1 MTSMNPNHAKPV
13 GKSVMQAV
21 LALTLAMLT
30 SHVLAAPVQSWTT
43 EKGTRVYFIETH
55 ALPIVDV
62 QLSFLAGAA
71 FDPPEQ
77 SGLAS
82 MTASL
87 LDQGAGSRN
96 EKEVAETLADIGAQ
110 MSSAAGMDSASVSLR
125 TLSDPERRAIAIGL
139 MTDAV
144 SRPHFDGA
152 VFKRDQARSIAGLK
166 EALTKPQVLS
176 QRAYMS
182 AIYPDHPYGRLT
194 TPESLASFNRSDLER
209 FWRQH
214 YSAARASIAVV
225 GDLTR
230 AEAEALVTQLT
241 AALPPDQS
249 NVARSLPKPVKTT
262 TRVVRVDHPA
272 SQAHL
277 LVGMPSVARD
287 DPEQIALQVGNYT
300 LGGGGFVSLL
310 TKAVREDRGY
320 AYSVYSYFDPK
331 LVEGPFTIGL
341 ETKRAQA
348 DDALKVV
355 DTVLGDFLR
364 RGPTATQLKAAQDNI
379 AGGFALRIDSNSKL
393 AANLGVMAFYGL
405 PTDWLEKYPE
415 RVRAL
420 TPEVVRAA
428 FQKHVKPEQLITVR
442 TAAD

>member
-1 MTSMNPNHAKPV
+1 MFMKQML
-13 GKSVMQAV
+13 KSLALAAV
-21 LALTLAMLT
+21 LMSVQAI
-30 SHVLAAPVQSWTT
+30 AAPVQSWTT
-43 EKGTRVYFIETH
+43 AQGARVYFIETH

-62 QLSFLAGAA
+62 QISFLAGSA
-71 FDPPEQ
+71 FDPPNKV
-77 SGLAS
+77 GLAS

-87 LDQGAGSRN
+87 LDQGAGKRN
-96 EKEVAETLADIGAQ
+96 EKEVAEALADIGAQ
-110 MSSAAGMDSASVSLR
+110 MSAAAGMDSASVTLR
-125 TLSDPERRAIAIGL
+125 TLSDPERRATAVAM
-139 MTDAV
+139 MTDAISV
-144 SRPHFDGA
+144 PHFDAG

-182 AIYPDHPYGRLT
+182 SIYPDHPYGRLA
-194 TPESLASFNRSDLER
+194 TPESVAAMSRGDLEQ

-214 YSAARASIAVV
+214 YSAERASVALV

-230 AEAEALVTQLT
+230 AEAEALAVQLT
-241 AALPPDQS
+241 ASLPADQRD
-249 NVARSLPKPVKTT
+249 VPRTLPKPATT
-262 TRVVRVDHPA
+262 SAKVVRVDHPA

-287 DPEQIALQVGNYT
+287 DAEQIALQVGNYT

-341 ETKRAQA
+341 ETKRTQA

-355 DTVLGDFLR
+355 QSVLDDFLK
-364 RGPTATQLKAAQDNI
+364 RGPTPTQLKAAQDNI

-405 PTDWLEKYPE
+405 PTDWLERYPE

-420 TPEVVRAA
+420 TPEAVRSA
-428 FQKHVKPEQLITVR
+428 FQKHVKPEQLVTVR

>member
-1 MTSMNPNHAKPV
+1 MTRMNEQVGAGTMKRLWMMSMV
-13 GKSVMQAV
+13 
-21 LALTLAMLT
+21 ALTTLVSAQT
-30 SHVLAAPVQSWTT
+30 LAAPVQSWTT
-43 EKGTRVYFIETH
+43 AQGTRVYFIETH
-55 ALPIVDV
+55 ALPMVDV
-62 QLSFLAGAA
+62 QISFLAGSA
-71 FDPPEQ
+71 FDPPALP
-77 SGLAS
+77 GLAS

-87 LDQGAGSRN
+87 LDQGAGARN

-110 MSSAAGMDSASVSLR
+110 MSSGAGMDSASVSLR
-125 TLSDPERRAIAIGL
+125 TLSDPERRATAVAL
-139 MTDAV
+139 MVDALTQ
-144 SRPHFDGA
+144 PHFDGA
-152 VFKRDQARSIAGLK
+152 VFKRDQARSVAGLK

-194 TPESLASFNRSDLER
+194 TPESLAQMSRSDVAL

-214 YSAARASIAVV
+214 YSAARASIALV

-230 AEAEALVTQLT
+230 AEAEALAIRLT
-241 AALPPDQS
+241 EALPADQAD
-249 NVARSLPKPVKTT
+249 VLRTLPKPAVTAAQ
-262 TRVVRVDHPA
+262 VVRVDHPA

-287 DPEQIALQVGNYT
+287 DAEQIALQVGNYT

-310 TKAVREDRGY
+310 TKSVREDRGY

-341 ETKRAQA
+341 ETKRSQA

-355 DTVLGDFLR
+355 NAVLGDFLQ
-364 RGPTATQLKAAQDNI
+364 RGPTPVQLKAAQDNI

-420 TPEVVRAA
+420 TPEAVRAA
-428 FQKHVKPEQLITVR
+428 FQKHVKPEQLVTVR

>member
-1 MTSMNPNHAKPV
+1 MNATNLNAGTRVMKRFVMTSVLMLA
-13 GKSVMQAV
+13 GLLSAQAQ
-21 LALTLAMLT
+21 
-30 SHVLAAPVQSWTT
+30 AAPVQSWTT
-43 EKGTRVYFIETH
+43 AQGTRVYFIETH

-62 QLSFLAGAA
+62 QISFLAGSA
-71 FDPPEQ
+71 FDPPNKV
-77 SGLAS
+77 GLAS

-87 LDQGAGSRN
+87 LDQGAGTRN
-96 EKEVAETLADIGAQ
+96 EKDVAEALADIGAQ
-110 MSSAAGMDSASVSLR
+110 MTAAAGMDSASVTLR
-125 TLSDPERRAIAIGL
+125 TLSDPDRRATAIGL

-144 SRPHFDGA
+144 ARPRFDGG
-152 VFKRDQARSIAGLK
+152 VFKRDQARSIAALK

-176 QRAYMS
+176 QRAYMA
-182 AIYPDHPYGRLT
+182 AIYPDHPYGRVA
-194 TPESLASFNRSDLER
+194 TPESVAAINHADLEE
-209 FWRQH
+209 FWREH
-214 YSAARASIAVV
+214 YSAARASIALV

-230 AEAEALVTQLT
+230 AEAEALAVQLT
-241 AALPPDQS
+241 ASLPADQAG
-249 NVARSLPKPVKTT
+249 VPRTLPKPAATAAK
-262 TRVVRVDHPA
+262 VVRVDHPA

-341 ETKRAQA
+341 ETKRTQA
-348 DDALKVV
+348 DDALNVV
-355 DTVLGDFLR
+355 NAVLGDYLK
-364 RGPTATQLKAAQDNI
+364 RGPSAAQLKAAQDNL

-415 RVRAL
+415 RIRAL
-420 TPEVVRAA
+420 TPEAIRSA
-428 FQKHVKPEQLITVR
+428 FQKHVKPEQLVTVR

>member
-1 MTSMNPNHAKPV
+1 MKRLLMMSAAMVATLV
-13 GKSVMQAV
+13 GAQAI
-21 LALTLAMLT
+21 
-30 SHVLAAPVQSWTT
+30 AAPVQSWTT
-43 EKGTRVYFIETH
+43 AQGTRVYFIETH
-55 ALPIVDV
+55 TLPIVDV
-62 QLSFLAGAA
+62 QISFLAGSA
-71 FDPPEQ
+71 FDPSNQ
-77 SGLAS
+77 VGLAS

-96 EKEVAETLADIGAQ
+96 EKEMAETLADIGAQ
-110 MSSAAGMDSASVSLR
+110 LNTGAGMDSATVSLR
-125 TLSDPERRAIAIGL
+125 TLSDPDRRTAAVGL
-139 MTDAV
+139 MVDAL

-152 VFKRDQARSIAGLK
+152 VFKRDQARSIAALK

-176 QRAYMS
+176 QRAYMG
-182 AIYPDHPYGRLT
+182 AIYPDHPYGRVV
-194 TPESLASFNRSDLER
+194 TPESMASLSRTDLES

-214 YSAARASIAVV
+214 YSAARASIALV

-230 AEAEALVTQLT
+230 AEAEALAIQLT
-241 AALPPDQS
+241 ASLPADQAD
-249 NVARSLPKPVKTT
+249 VPRGLPKPAATSAK
-262 TRVVRVDHPA
+262 VVSVEHPA

-331 LVEGPFTIGL
+331 LVDGPFTIGL

-355 DTVLGDFLR
+355 NSVLGDFLR
-364 RGPTATQLKAAQDNI
+364 RGPTAVQLKAAQDNI

-420 TPEVVRAA
+420 TPEAIRTA
-428 FQKHVKPEQLITVR
+428 FQKHVKPEQLVTVR

>member
-1 MTSMNPNHAKPV
+1 MKRLLMMSAAMVATLV
-13 GKSVMQAV
+13 GAQAI
-21 LALTLAMLT
+21 
-30 SHVLAAPVQSWTT
+30 AAPVQSWTT
-43 EKGTRVYFIETH
+43 EQGTRVYFIETH
-55 ALPIVDV
+55 TLPIVDV
-62 QLSFLAGAA
+62 QISFLAGSA
-71 FDPPEQ
+71 FDTSNQ
-77 SGLAS
+77 VGLAS

-96 EKEVAETLADIGAQ
+96 EKEMAETLADIGAQ
-110 MSSAAGMDSASVSLR
+110 LNTGAGMDSATVSLR
-125 TLSDPERRAIAIGL
+125 TLSDPDRRTAAVGL
-139 MTDAV
+139 MVDAL

-152 VFKRDQARSIAGLK
+152 VFKRDQARSIAALK

-176 QRAYMS
+176 QRAYMA
-182 AIYPDHPYGRLT
+182 AIYPDHPYGRVV
-194 TPESLASFNRSDLER
+194 TPESMASLSRTDLES

-214 YSAARASIAVV
+214 YSAARASIALV

-230 AEAEALVTQLT
+230 AEAEALAIQLT
-241 AALPPDQS
+241 ASLPADQAD
-249 NVARSLPKPVKTT
+249 VPRGLPKPAATSAK
-262 TRVVRVDHPA
+262 VVSVEHPA

-277 LVGMPSVARD
+277 VVGMPSVARD

-331 LVEGPFTIGL
+331 LVDGPFTIGL

-355 DTVLGDFLR
+355 NSVLGDFLR
-364 RGPTATQLKAAQDNI
+364 RGPTAVQLKAAQDNI
-379 AGGFALRIDSNSKL
+379 AGGFPLRIDSNSKL

-420 TPEVVRAA
+420 TPEAIRTA
-428 FQKHVKPEQLITVR
+428 FQKHVKPEQLVTVR

>member
-1 MTSMNPNHAKPV
+1 MTRMNEQVEAGTMKRLWILSIV
-13 GKSVMQAV
+13 
-21 LALTLAMLT
+21 ALTTLVSAQT
-30 SHVLAAPVQSWTT
+30 LAAPVQSWTT
-43 EKGTRVYFIETH
+43 AQGTRVYFIETH

-62 QLSFLAGAA
+62 QISFLAGSA
-71 FDPPEQ
+71 FDPPALP
-77 SGLAS
+77 GLAS

-87 LDQGAGSRN
+87 LDQGAGARN

-110 MSSAAGMDSASVSLR
+110 MSSGAGMDSASVSLR
-125 TLSDPERRAIAIGL
+125 TLSDPERRATAVAL
-139 MTDAV
+139 MVDALTQ
-144 SRPHFDGA
+144 PHFDGA
-152 VFKRDQARSIAGLK
+152 VFKRDQARSVAGLK

-194 TPESLASFNRSDLER
+194 TPESLAQLSRSDVAL

-214 YSAARASIAVV
+214 YSAARASIALV

-230 AEAEALVTQLT
+230 AEAEALAIRLT
-241 AALPPDQS
+241 EALPADQAD
-249 NVARSLPKPVKTT
+249 VPRTLPKPAVTAAQ
-262 TRVVRVDHPA
+262 VVRVDHPA

-287 DPEQIALQVGNYT
+287 DAEQIALQVGNYT

-310 TKAVREDRGY
+310 TKSVREDRGY

-341 ETKRAQA
+341 ETKRSQA
-348 DDALKVV
+348 NDALKVV
-355 DTVLGDFLR
+355 DTVLGDFLQ
-364 RGPTATQLKAAQDNI
+364 RGPTAEQLKAAQDNI

-420 TPEVVRAA
+420 TPEAVRAA
-428 FQKHVKPEQLITVR
+428 FQKHVKPEQLVTVR

>member
-1 MTSMNPNHAKPV
+1 MKRLLMMSAAMVATLV
-13 GKSVMQAV
+13 GAQAI
-21 LALTLAMLT
+21 
-30 SHVLAAPVQSWTT
+30 AAPVQSWTT
-43 EKGTRVYFIETH
+43 AQGTRVYFIETH
-55 ALPIVDV
+55 TLPIVDV
-62 QLSFLAGAA
+62 QISFLAGSA
-71 FDPPEQ
+71 FDPSNQ
-77 SGLAS
+77 VGLAS

-96 EKEVAETLADIGAQ
+96 EKEMAETLADIGAQ
-110 MSSAAGMDSASVSLR
+110 LNTGAGMDSATVSLR
-125 TLSDPERRAIAIGL
+125 TLSDPDRRTAAVGL
-139 MTDAV
+139 MVDAL

-152 VFKRDQARSIAGLK
+152 VFKRDQARSIAALK

-176 QRAYMS
+176 QRAYMG
-182 AIYPDHPYGRLT
+182 AIYPDHPYGRVV
-194 TPESLASFNRSDLER
+194 TPESMASLRRTDLES

-214 YSAARASIAVV
+214 YSAARASIALV

-230 AEAEALVTQLT
+230 AEAEALAIQLT
-241 AALPPDQS
+241 ASLPADQAD
-249 NVARSLPKPVKTT
+249 VPRGLPKPAATSAK
-262 TRVVRVDHPA
+262 VVSVEHPA

-310 TKAVREDRGY
+310 TKAVREERGY

-331 LVEGPFTIGL
+331 LVDGPFTIGL

-355 DTVLGDFLR
+355 NSVLGDFLR
-364 RGPTATQLKAAQDNI
+364 RGPTAVQLKAAQDNI

-420 TPEVVRAA
+420 TPEAIRTA
-428 FQKHVKPEQLITVR
+428 FQKHVKPEQLVTVR

>member
-1 MTSMNPNHAKPV
+1 MNQNSGTK
-13 GKSVMQAV
+13 VMKRLLTISAV
-21 LALTLAMLT
+21 LAATLLSVQAF
-30 SHVLAAPVQSWTT
+30 AAPVQSWTT
-43 EKGTRVYFIETH
+43 AQGTRVYFIETH

-62 QLSFLAGAA
+62 QISFLAGSA
-71 FDPPEQ
+71 FDSSAQ
-77 SGLAS
+77 VGLAS

-110 MSSAAGMDSASVSLR
+110 MTAAAGMDSASVTLR
-125 TLSDPERRAIAIGL
+125 TLSDAERRATAVGL
-139 MTDAV
+139 MVDAL

-152 VFKRDQARSIAGLK
+152 VFKRDQARSIAALK

-176 QRAYMS
+176 QRAYMA
-182 AIYPDHPYGRLT
+182 AIYPDHPYGRIV
-194 TPESLASFNRSDLER
+194 TPESIASLSRTDLES
-209 FWRQH
+209 FWRRH

-230 AEAEALVTQLT
+230 AEAEALAIQLT
-241 AALPPDQS
+241 ASLPVDQAD
-249 NVARSLPKPVKTT
+249 VPRALPKPAATVA
-262 TRVVRVDHPA
+262 RVVKVDHPA

-355 DTVLGDFLR
+355 NSVLGDFLK
-364 RGPTATQLKAAQDNI
+364 RGPTAAQLKAAQDNI

-405 PTDWLEKYPE
+405 TTDWLEKYPE

-420 TPEVVRAA
+420 TPEAIRTA
-428 FQKHVKPEQLITVR
+428 FQKHVKPEQLVTVR

>member
-1 MTSMNPNHAKPV
+1 MVCMNQAAGAGLMKRLLMMSAAMVATLV
-13 GKSVMQAV
+13 GAQAI
-21 LALTLAMLT
+21 
-30 SHVLAAPVQSWTT
+30 AAPVQSWTT
-43 EKGTRVYFIETH
+43 EQGTRVYFIETH
-55 ALPIVDV
+55 TLPIVDV
-62 QLSFLAGAA
+62 QISFLAGSA
-71 FDPPEQ
+71 FDPSNQ
-77 SGLAS
+77 VGLAS

-96 EKEVAETLADIGAQ
+96 EKEMAETLADIGAQ
-110 MSSAAGMDSASVSLR
+110 LNTGAGMDSATVSLR
-125 TLSDPERRAIAIGL
+125 TLSDPDRRTAAVGL
-139 MTDAV
+139 MVDAL

-152 VFKRDQARSIAGLK
+152 VFKRDQARSIAALK

-176 QRAYMS
+176 QRAYMA
-182 AIYPDHPYGRLT
+182 AIYPDHPYGRVV
-194 TPESLASFNRSDLER
+194 TPESLASLSRTDLES

-214 YSAARASIAVV
+214 YSASRASIALV

-230 AEAEALVTQLT
+230 AEAEALAIQLT
-241 AALPPDQS
+241 ASLPADRADVP
-249 NVARSLPKPVKTT
+249 RGLPKPATT
-262 TRVVRVDHPA
+262 SAKVVSVEHPA

-277 LVGMPSVARD
+277 VVGMPSVARD
-287 DPEQIALQVGNYT
+287 DSEQIALQVGNYT

-331 LVEGPFTIGL
+331 LVDGPFTIGL

-355 DTVLGDFLR
+355 NSVLGDFLR
-364 RGPTATQLKAAQDNI
+364 RGPTAVQLKAAQDNI
-379 AGGFALRIDSNSKL
+379 AGGFPLRIDSNSKL

-420 TPEVVRAA
+420 TPEAIRTA
-428 FQKHVKPEQLITVR
+428 FQKHVKPEQLVTVR

>member
-1 MTSMNPNHAKPV
+1 MLMKQMM
-13 GKSVMQAV
+13 KSLALAAV
-21 LALTLAMLT
+21 LMSVQAI
-30 SHVLAAPVQSWTT
+30 AAPVQSWTT
-43 EKGTRVYFIETH
+43 AQGTRVYFIETH

-62 QLSFLAGAA
+62 QISFLAGSA
-71 FDPPEQ
+71 FDPPNKV
-77 SGLAS
+77 GLAS

-87 LDQGAGSRN
+87 LDQGAGTRN
-96 EKEVAETLADIGAQ
+96 EKEVAEALADIGAQ
-110 MSSAAGMDSASVSLR
+110 MSAAAGMDSASVTLR
-125 TLSDPERRAIAIGL
+125 TLSDPERRATAVAM
-139 MTDAV
+139 MTDAISV
-144 SRPHFDGA
+144 PHFDAG

-182 AIYPDHPYGRLT
+182 SIYPGHPYGRLA
-194 TPESLASFNRSDLER
+194 TPESVAAISRADLEQ

-214 YSAARASIAVV
+214 YSAERASVALV

-230 AEAEALVTQLT
+230 AEAEALAVQLT
-241 AALPPDQS
+241 ASLPADQRD
-249 NVARSLPKPVKTT
+249 VPRTLPKPSTT
-262 TRVVRVDHPA
+262 SAKVVRVDHPA

-287 DPEQIALQVGNYT
+287 DAEQIALQVGNYT

-341 ETKRAQA
+341 ETKRTQA

-355 DTVLGDFLR
+355 HSVLDDFLK
-364 RGPTATQLKAAQDNI
+364 RGPTPTQLKAAQDNI

-405 PTDWLEKYPE
+405 PTDWLEKYPD

-420 TPEVVRAA
+420 TPEAVRSA
-428 FQKHVKPEQLITVR
+428 FQKHVKPEQLVTVR

>member
-1 MTSMNPNHAKPV
+1 MKRLLMMSAAMVATLV
-13 GKSVMQAV
+13 GAQAI
-21 LALTLAMLT
+21 
-30 SHVLAAPVQSWTT
+30 AAPVQSWTT
-43 EKGTRVYFIETH
+43 EQGTRVYFIETH
-55 ALPIVDV
+55 TLPIVDV
-62 QLSFLAGAA
+62 QISFLAGSA
-71 FDPPEQ
+71 FDPSNQ
-77 SGLAS
+77 VGLAS

-96 EKEVAETLADIGAQ
+96 EKEMAETLADIGAQ
-110 MSSAAGMDSASVSLR
+110 LNTGAGMDSATVSLR
-125 TLSDPERRAIAIGL
+125 TLSDPDRRTAAVGL
-139 MTDAV
+139 MVDAL

-152 VFKRDQARSIAGLK
+152 VFKRDQARSIAALK

-176 QRAYMS
+176 QRAYMA
-182 AIYPDHPYGRLT
+182 AIYPDHPYGRVV
-194 TPESLASFNRSDLER
+194 TPESMASLSRTDLES

-214 YSAARASIAVV
+214 YSASRASIALV

-230 AEAEALVTQLT
+230 AEAEALAIQLT
-241 AALPPDQS
+241 ASLPADQAD
-249 NVARSLPKPVKTT
+249 VPRGLPKPAATSAK
-262 TRVVRVDHPA
+262 VVSVEHPA

-331 LVEGPFTIGL
+331 LVDGPFTIGL

-355 DTVLGDFLR
+355 NSVLGDFLR
-364 RGPTATQLKAAQDNI
+364 RGPTAVQLKAAQDNI

-420 TPEVVRAA
+420 TPEAIRTA
-428 FQKHVKPEQLITVR
+428 FQKHVKPEQLVTVR

>member
-1 MTSMNPNHAKPV
+1 V
-13 GKSVMQAV
+13 
-21 LALTLAMLT
+21 
-30 SHVLAAPVQSWTT
+30 
-43 EKGTRVYFIETH
+43 
-55 ALPIVDV
+55 
-62 QLSFLAGAA
+62 
-71 FDPPEQ
+71 
-77 SGLAS
+77 
-82 MTASL
+82 
-87 LDQGAGSRN
+87 
-96 EKEVAETLADIGAQ
+96 
-110 MSSAAGMDSASVSLR
+110 
-125 TLSDPERRAIAIGL
+125 
-139 MTDAV
+139 
-144 SRPHFDGA
+144 PHFDAG

-182 AIYPDHPYGRLT
+182 SIYPDHPYGRLA
-194 TPESLASFNRSDLER
+194 TPESVAAISRGDLEQ

-214 YSAARASIAVV
+214 YSAERASIALV

-230 AEAEALVTQLT
+230 AEAEALAVQLT
-241 AALPPDQS
+241 ASLPADQRG
-249 NVARSLPKPVKTT
+249 VPRTLPKPATT
-262 TRVVRVDHPA
+262 AAKVVRVDHPA

-287 DPEQIALQVGNYT
+287 DAEQIALQVGNYT

-341 ETKRAQA
+341 ETKRTQA

-355 DTVLGDFLR
+355 HTVLDDFLK
-364 RGPTATQLKAAQDNI
+364 RGPTPTQLKAAQDNI

-405 PTDWLEKYPE
+405 PTDWLEKYPD

-420 TPEVVRAA
+420 TPEAVRSA
-428 FQKHVKPEQLITVR
+428 FQKHVKPEQLVTVR

>member
-1 MTSMNPNHAKPV
+1 MIGMNGKIGAGAMKRFLMTSVAMVASLV
-13 GKSVMQAV
+13 SVQAI
-21 LALTLAMLT
+21 
-30 SHVLAAPVQSWTT
+30 AAPVQSWTT
-43 EKGTRVYFIETH
+43 AQGTRVYFIETH

-62 QLSFLAGAA
+62 QISFLAGSA
-71 FDPPEQ
+71 FDPSNQ
-77 SGLAS
+77 VGLAS

-87 LDQGAGSRN
+87 LDQGAGNRN
-96 EKEVAETLADIGAQ
+96 EKEVAEALADIGAQ
-110 MSSAAGMDSASVSLR
+110 MTASAGMDSASVTLR
-125 TLSDPERRAIAIGL
+125 TLSDQERRATAVGL
-139 MTDAV
+139 MTDAIA
-144 SRPHFDGA
+144 RPHFDGG
-152 VFKRDQARSIAGLK
+152 VFKRDQARSIAALK

-176 QRAYMS
+176 QRTYMA
-182 AIYPDHPYGRLT
+182 AIYPDHPYGRVV
-194 TPESLASFNRSDLER
+194 TPESVAAISRGDLEQ
-209 FWRQH
+209 FWRTH
-214 YSAARASIAVV
+214 YSAARASVALV

-230 AEAEALVTQLT
+230 AEAEALALQLT
-241 AALPPDQS
+241 ASLPTDQ
-249 NVARSLPKPVKTT
+249 VDVPRTLPKPAATT
-262 TRVVRVDHPA
+262 AKVVRVDHPA

-331 LVEGPFTIGL
+331 LVAGPFTIGL
-341 ETKRAQA
+341 ETKRTQA

-355 DTVLGDFLR
+355 NSVLGDYLK
-364 RGPTATQLKAAQDNI
+364 RGPTATQLKAAQDNL

-415 RVRAL
+415 RIRAL
-420 TPEVVRAA
+420 TPEAIRSA
-428 FQKHVKPEQLITVR
+428 FQKHIKPEQLVTVR

>member
-1 MTSMNPNHAKPV
+1 MNLNLLKCLSAFV
-13 GKSVMQAV
+13 ALLLGTG
-21 LALTLAMLT
+21 LAF
-30 SHVLAAPVQSWTT
+30 AAPVQTWTT
-43 EKGTRVYFIETH
+43 PEGTRVYFIETH

-62 QLSFLAGAA
+62 QVAFLAGSA
-71 FDPPEQ
+71 FDPVDKP
-77 SGLAS
+77 GLAS
-82 MTASL
+82 LTASL
-87 LDQGAGSRN
+87 LDQGAGQRN

-110 MSSAAGMDSASVSLR
+110 LSNGAGLDSATISLR
-125 TLSDPERRAIAIGL
+125 TLSDAPRQAMALSLLADVLARPQF
-139 MTDAV
+139 DA
-144 SRPHFDGA
+144 A
-152 VFKRDQARSIAGLK
+152 VFKRDQARSIAALK
-166 EALTKPQVLS
+166 ESLTKPQTLT
-176 QRAYMS
+176 QRAYMA
-182 AIYPDHPYGRLT
+182 AIYPDHPYGRLV
-194 TPESLASFNRSDLER
+194 TPASLGKISRSDLVA
-209 FWRQH
+209 FWQAH
-214 YSAARASIAVV
+214 YSAARASVALV

-230 AEAEALVTQLT
+230 TEAEALVQNLIT
-241 AALPPDQS
+241 ALPADQAS
-249 NVARSLPKPVKTT
+249 VPRTLPAPVATQAS
-262 TRVVRVDHPA
+262 VVRVDHPA

-320 AYSVYSYFDPK
+320 AYSVYSYFQPQ
-331 LVEGPFTIGL
+331 LAAGPFTIGL

-355 DTVLGDFLR
+355 NSVLDNFIKH
-364 RGPTATQLKAAQDNI
+364 GPTAAQLKAAQDNI

-405 PTDWLEKYPE
+405 PADWLEKYPE

-420 TPEVVRAA
+420 TPEAVRAA
-428 FQKHVKPEQLITVR
+428 FQKHVAPANLVTVR